1 MTANGVRLVFM
12 RLGSIEVSLIQ
23 HVKTGGEKGS
33 SELYNGS
40 FAPTTVATFSHDEVA
55 KHKNRREENCS
66 KPVVVRCSIQGKS
79 DHKLR
84 IVALVSG

>member
-1 MTANGVRLVFM
+1 
-12 RLGSIEVSLIQ
+12 
-23 HVKTGGEKGS
+23 
-33 SELYNGS
+33 LYNGS